1 MIGNETQNI
10 ATGAYTPTFDKEP
23 KNPRPR
29 IAEGLPGREYW
40 FCLISFLWI
49 ERVGK

>member
-23 KNPRPR
+23 KKTVLQDDLTGQFMSWCIILPCTE
-29 IAEGLPGREYW
+29 AER
-40 FCLISFLWI
+40 
-49 ERVGK
+49 